1 MIYISTS
8 SFKNTTAYNAATLL
22 KNKNITNIE
31 LSGGR
36 YDQNY
41 ISNLLTLKGKC
52 NFMIHNYF
60 PPPETPFVF
69 NLASFN
75 LKVVDKSLNLAYK
88 AIKLANLLGSKF
100 VSLHAGFLFD
110 PQVSELGKTIN
121 RSNLQDR
128 NKSKALFISRINQ
141 IATYAKK
148 DKIRILLENN
158 VFSYANK
165 KTFSI
170 NPFLMVD
177 CEESLEILNKTNDNV
192 GLLVDLGHLNVSS
205 QTEGFCR
212 FEFLNSTNKFIGGY
226 HLSDNDRFSD
236 SNGLICED
244 TWFWS
249 HINKHVS
256 YYSLEVNS
264 SDFDILQNQ
273 INLISSK
280 LLN

>member
-8 SFKNTTAYNAATLL
+8 SFKNITAYNAATLL

-31 LSGGR
+31 LSGGM

-41 ISNLLTLKGKC
+41 ISNLHTLKDKC
-52 NFMIHNYF
+52 NFLIHNYF
-60 PPPETPFVF
+60 PPPKTPFVF

-75 LKVVDKSLNLAYK
+75 SKVVDKSLNLAYN
-88 AIKLANLLGSKF
+88 AVDLANLLGSKF

-110 PQVSELGKTIN
+110 PKASELGKTIK
-121 RSNLQDR
+121 RCHLQDR
-128 NKSKALFISRINQ
+128 IKSKDLFISRINQ
-141 IATYAKK
+141 VALYAKK
-148 DKIRILLENN
+148 EKIRILIENN

-165 KTFSI
+165 KEFST

-177 CEESLEILNKTNDNV
+177 CKESLEILNKTNDNV
-192 GLLVDLGHLNVSS
+192 ALLVDLGHLNVSS
-205 QTEGFCR
+205 KTEGFCR
-212 FEFLNSTNKFIGGY
+212 INFLNSTNKFIGGY

-249 HINKHVS
+249 HLNKHVT
-256 YYSLEVNS
+256 YYSLEVNT